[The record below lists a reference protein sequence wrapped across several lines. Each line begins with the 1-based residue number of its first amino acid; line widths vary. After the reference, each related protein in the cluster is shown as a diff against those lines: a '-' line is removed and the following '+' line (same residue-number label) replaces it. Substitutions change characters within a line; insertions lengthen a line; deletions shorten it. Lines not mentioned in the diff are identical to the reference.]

1 MPTHLSHCGANMCP
15 FHLYLSLPALTYD
28 LFRNSAKVVVQRGN
42 WSFRL
47 AGGGGA
53 VGGKTSQ
60 NLCYLYNSIR
70 NCCSHASSCRTLMIL
85 LFRFDKF
92 TINSSLIE
100 TILWQRFFGYFV
112 CFVLSP
118 LSEGND
124 AICDIKIAYHVEN
137 SLPNK
142 FLMLIWG

>member
-1 MPTHLSHCGANMCP
+1 MRSIKRNNAKMCLEGGPKNRKMSPATKIVTCLCMLIYRTGDNKCP
-15 FHLYLSLPALTYD
+15 FHLYLSLPALIYD
-28 LFRNSAKVVVQRGN
+28 LFRNSTEVQRGN

-85 LFRFDKF
+85 LLRFDKF
-92 TINSSLIE
+92 TL
-100 TILWQRFFGYFV
+100 TI
-112 CFVLSP
+112 
-118 LSEGND
+118 SE
-124 AICDIKIAYHVEN
+124 V
-137 SLPNK
+137 
-142 FLMLIWG
+142 